1 MSTSLNIAVLMGG
14 DSLEAE
20 VSRVSASEVAN
31 ALDAKSHQT
40 TLVELGVDVAVEL
53 TALRPD
59 VVFPA
64 LHGPPGEDGTVQGM
78 LEMLHLPYVGSGV
91 HGSAVAMD
99 KGVAKII
106 FRQAGLPVADD
117 VVIPANGN
125 AADAAIRVR
134 DALGERIVVKPSSQ
148 GSAIGVTR
156 LANGGDPQP
165 ALREAL
171 KLGAVLVEPYVEGRE
186 ITVGVLDLCGQDP
199 VPFPVIEI
207 RTAPDQWYDY
217 VNRYKVGGSEH
228 IIPAPLPEAVNTE
241 LQRIAVVAHQCL
253 ALRDLSRADFIV
265 ADDDQIT
272 LLEVNT
278 LPGMTPTSLY
288 PDGARAMGIEFP
300 DLLDALVR
308 SAIEHFDRG

>member
-14 DSLEAE
+14 DSLEAD

-125 AADAAIRVR
+125 AADAAILVR
-134 DALGERIVVKPSSQ
+134 DALGERIVVKPSSL

-207 RTAPDQWYDY
+207 RTAPDQWYDSI
-217 VNRYKVGGSEH
+217 NRYKVGGSEH
-228 IIPAPLPEAVNTE
+228 IIPAALPEGVNTE

-300 DLLDALVR
+300 DLLDAMVR
-308 SAIEHFDRG
+308 SAIEHFNRE

>member
-14 DSLEAE
+14 DSLEAD

-31 ALDAKSHQT
+31 ALDAKSHRT

-53 TALRPD
+53 NALRPD

-165 ALREAL
+165 ALSEAL
-171 KLGAVLVEPYVEGRE
+171 KLGTVLVEPYVEGKE

>member
-1 MSTSLNIAVLMGG
+1 MSTSLRVAVLMGG

-31 ALDAKSHQT
+31 ALNAKSHRT
-40 TLVELGVDVAVEL
+40 TLVELGVNVAVEL
-53 TALRPD
+53 AALRPE

-117 VVIPANGN
+117 VVIPANSN

-156 LANGGDPQP
+156 LANGGDPQA
-165 ALREAL
+165 ALSEAL
-171 KLGAVLVEPYVEGRE
+171 KLGTVLVEPYVEGKE

-241 LQRIAVVAHQCL
+241 LQRIALVAHQSL
-253 ALRDLSRADFIV
+253 ELRELSRADFIV

-278 LPGMTPTSLY
+278 MPGMTPTSLY